1 MLVLAVDTSTPVV
14 TAGVL
19 RVLMPHEILAAAEDS
34 AAAVAG
40 SGGSV
45 AGSGDGPPS
54 PVQALAE
61 RTVTD
66 AFGHAEHLMPLV
78 QDALTGAEAGLAD
91 LAAIVVGLGP
101 GPFTGLRV
109 GIATAQALGDA
120 LSVPVHGIPS
130 HDGLALAATDPSSID
145 PSSTDRTWADQA
157 AGFLIATD
165 ARRREVYLSGYSG
178 GVRRVGP
185 LVAAPADVATQLP
198 DGFTPAWIAGPG
210 AGLLAGAL
218 GLPVREIVGSV
229 SRGLVRAA
237 LRQLL
242 TGAIPGPLAP
252 LYLRRPDAT
261 VPGAPKPVLGPG
273 VTR

>member
-1 MLVLAVDTSTPVV
+1 
-14 TAGVL
+14 
-19 RVLMPHEILAAAEDS
+19 
-34 AAAVAG
+34 
-40 SGGSV
+40 
-45 AGSGDGPPS
+45 
-54 PVQALAE
+54 VQALAE

-78 QDALTGAEAGLAD
+78 QDALAGAEAGLAD

-130 HDGLALAATDPSSID
+130 HDGVALAATDPSSTD
-145 PSSTDRTWADQA
+145 PTWADQVA
-157 AGFLIATD
+157 PFLIATD

-178 GVRRVGP
+178 GVRRAGP
-185 LVAAPADVATQLP
+185 LVAAPADVAIQLP
-198 DGFTPAWIAGPG
+198 DGFTPAWIAGAG

-229 SRGLVRAA
+229 SQGLVRAA

-261 VPGAPKPVLGPG
+261 VPGAPKPVLGLG